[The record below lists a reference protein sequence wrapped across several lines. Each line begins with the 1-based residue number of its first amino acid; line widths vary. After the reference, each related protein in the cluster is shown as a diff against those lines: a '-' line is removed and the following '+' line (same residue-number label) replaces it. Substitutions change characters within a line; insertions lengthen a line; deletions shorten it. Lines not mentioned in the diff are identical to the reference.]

1 MTSHIPNRRC
11 NRLRAKDTPDATAL
25 GLQALAWTLSDPDR
39 AQRLLDVTGLDPA
52 DLRSRAGEPAV
63 LSAVLGFL
71 EGWQPDLLL
80 CAEKIGVAPD
90 DLVAAHHRLEGPIF

>member
-1 MTSHIPNRRC
+1 M
-11 NRLRAKDTPDATAL
+11 RAKDTPDATAI

-52 DLRSRAGEPAV
+52 DLRGRAGEPAV

-71 EGWQPDLLL
+71 EGWQPDLIA
-80 CAEKIGVAPD
+80 CAEELDVQPEA
-90 DLVAAHHRLEGPIF
+90 LVRAHQELEGPTW

>member
-1 MTSHIPNRRC
+1 M
-11 NRLRAKDTPDATAL
+11 RAKDTPDATAI

-52 DLRSRAGEPAV
+52 DLRGRAGEPAV

-71 EGWQPDLLL
+71 EGWQPDLVA
-80 CAEKIGVAPD
+80 CAEELEVAPEA
-90 DLVAAHHRLEGPIF
+90 LVRAHQELEGPTW

>member
-1 MTSHIPNRRC
+1 
-11 NRLRAKDTPDATAL
+11 LRAKDTPDATAI

-52 DLRSRAGEPAV
+52 DLRGRAGEPAV

-71 EGWQPDLLL
+71 EGWQPDLIA
-80 CAEKIGVAPD
+80 CAEELDVQPEA
-90 DLVAAHHRLEGPIF
+90 LVRAHQELEGPTW